1 MLWFRDTCKED
12 YPAVDRLLM
21 QLHAIDVQGRPEQFA
36 PCDHYMSR
44 EAFENLLENDNIL
57 AFLVQEHG
65 KVLGCCFVSVL
76 EHPGTVPCKAAYID
90 LLVVDKDHR
99 RQGIGREMF
108 RYVRKCAH
116 RMGADRVELMVWNY
130 NDAAIRAYQSYGMT
144 PQRSIYECR
153 V

>member
-1 MLWFRDTCKED
+1 MLRFRDTRKED
-12 YPAVDRLLM
+12 YPVVDRLLM

-44 EAFENLLENDNIL
+44 DAFESLLENDNIL
-57 AFLVQEHG
+57 AFLAQEHG
-65 KVLGCCFVSVL
+65 RVLGCCFVS
-76 EHPGTVPCKAAYID
+76 D
-90 LLVVDKDHR
+90 LLVVDKEHR
-99 RQGIGREMF
+99 RQGIGRAMF
-108 RYVRKCAH
+108 RHVQQCAH
-116 RMGADRVELMVWNY
+116 RLGADRVELMVWNY